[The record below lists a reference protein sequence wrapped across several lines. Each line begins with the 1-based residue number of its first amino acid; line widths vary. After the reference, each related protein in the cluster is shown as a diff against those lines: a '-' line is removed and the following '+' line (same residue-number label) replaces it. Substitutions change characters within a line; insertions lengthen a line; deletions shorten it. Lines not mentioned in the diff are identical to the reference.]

1 MKNINKIITA
11 FCVIFFLL
19 LFVGCDET
27 IKDNNSELQN
37 TSILQQNDIQTDS
50 SLDVSQQSET
60 PSNVES
66 NVTNINNDIQT
77 NSSPDNNIQYL
88 PDNYVNN
95 ADSDDEIDNDDLDVV
110 IEDDNSQSDNSSQES
125 KPSENG
131 EKIEY
136 DDNFGWSS
144 GWN

>member
-1 MKNINKIITA
+1 MKNINEIIST

-37 TSILQQNDIQTDS
+37 TSVLQQNDIQTDS

-66 NVTNINNDIQT
+66 NVTNNNNDIQT

-88 PDNYVNN
+88 PDDYVNN
-95 ADSDDEIDNDDLDVV
+95 ADSDDEIDNDDLDVF
-110 IEDDNSQSDNSSQES
+110 IKDDNSQSNNSSQES
-125 KPSENG
+125 KSSENG

-136 DDNFGWSS
+136 DDDFGWSS

>member
-1 MKNINKIITA
+1 MKNTNKIITA
-11 FCVIFFLL
+11 FCVIFLL
-19 LFVGCDET
+19 LFFVGCDET
-27 IKDNNSELQN
+27 IKDNNSEPQN
-37 TSILQQNDIQTDS
+37 SSALQQ
-50 SLDVSQQSET
+50 LET

-66 NVTNINNDIQT
+66 NATNINNDIQT

-88 PDNYVNN
+88 PDDYVNN

-110 IEDDNSQSDNSSQES
+110 IKDDNSQSDDSSQES

>member
-1 MKNINKIITA
+1 MKNINEIIST

-37 TSILQQNDIQTDS
+37 TSVLQQNDIQTDS

-66 NVTNINNDIQT
+66 NVTNNNNDIQT

-88 PDNYVNN
+88 PDDYVNN
-95 ADSDDEIDNDDLDVV
+95 TDSDDEIDNDDLDVF
-110 IEDDNSQSDNSSQES
+110 IKDDNSQSNNSSQES
-125 KPSENG
+125 KSSENG

-136 DDNFGWSS
+136 DDDFGWSS